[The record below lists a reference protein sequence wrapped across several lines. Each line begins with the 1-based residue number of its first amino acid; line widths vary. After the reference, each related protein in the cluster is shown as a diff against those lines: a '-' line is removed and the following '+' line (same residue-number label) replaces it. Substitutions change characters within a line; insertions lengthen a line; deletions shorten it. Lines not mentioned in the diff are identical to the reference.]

1 MHSTPLRRAIAMLL
15 CCQPVFWMSNVA
27 LAQTLQQDPR
37 RGTQQRQPGTFGT
50 QQDEDDDFPTTPPS
64 LPEPFGAPSPS
75 APRRDLDSTQ
85 ADRSALVPPARAAVA
100 VDEPVDPD
108 RYVCGAGDVFELNFW
123 GLQNTRLRVPIDL
136 EGRAFVPK
144 IGYLKLEGRTLT
156 EARNAIRQSVSRFYP
171 RLSFDVA
178 LAEPRTFLVQ
188 VVAGVRQPGSY
199 PARAIDRVATVV
211 TRAGGSGPKAS
222 RRLVEIRRRDGTS
235 VRADL
240 VLYALTGDV
249 KHNPYLLDGDVVRV
263 PFEELA
269 VSVDGAVN
277 RPGRYELIGT
287 RDLAELVQAAG
298 GLAATATQRLPVS
311 LVRRLPD
318 DRQDQQLL
326 PFADGQLPA
335 AKLQHDDSVHIP
347 DYSELQRSVM
357 VVGAIRGVTPPAAA
371 GGVTPDEA
379 ASTRRLTF
387 VEGDSVRTLLERVG
401 GVGPLADLTGSY
413 VLRSG
418 KSLPVDLYSLV
429 MLRDLKADR
438 PVELGDTLVIPFKRR
453 NILVQGAVSTPGSY
467 PYNPTFGI
475 EQYLALAGGRTR
487 LAQSLSDVRVIT
499 PDGETRKFKRDLTV
513 QPGSSLVVPER
524 NFSRSEVVQ
533 IVLGAAGVLVSGVA
547 VVLAAQR

>member
-1 MHSTPLRRAIAMLL
+1 M
-15 CCQPVFWMSNVA
+15 
-27 LAQTLQQDPR
+27 
-37 RGTQQRQPGTFGT
+37 
-50 QQDEDDDFPTTPPS
+50 
-64 LPEPFGAPSPS
+64 
-75 APRRDLDSTQ
+75 
-85 ADRSALVPPARAAVA
+85 
-100 VDEPVDPD
+100 
-108 RYVCGAGDVFELNFW
+108 NFW

-144 IGYLKLEGRTLT
+144 IGYLKLQGKTLT
-156 EARNAIRQSVSRFYP
+156 QARNAIRESVSRFYP

-199 PARAIDRVATVV
+199 PARAIDRVATVIA
-211 TRAGGSGPKAS
+211 RAGGSGPKAS
-222 RRLVEIRRRDGTS
+222 RRLVEIRRRDGTA
-235 VRADL
+235 VKADL

-298 GLAATATQRLPVS
+298 GLAATATHQLPVS
-311 LVRRLPD
+311 VVRRLPD
-318 DRQDQQLL
+318 DRQNQELL

-335 AKLQHDDSVHIP
+335 AKLQHDDRVHIA

-357 VVGAIRGVTPPAAA
+357 VVGAIKGVAPPSAA
-371 GGVTPDEA
+371 GGITPDEA
-379 ASTRRLTF
+379 TSTRRLPF

-418 KSLPVDLYSLV
+418 KALPVDLYSLE
-429 MLRDLKADR
+429 MLRDL
-438 PVELGDTLVIPFKRR
+438 
-453 NILVQGAVSTPGSY
+453 
-467 PYNPTFGI
+467 
-475 EQYLALAGGRTR
+475 
-487 LAQSLSDVRVIT
+487 
-499 PDGETRKFKRDLTV
+499 
-513 QPGSSLVVPER
+513 
-524 NFSRSEVVQ
+524 
-533 IVLGAAGVLVSGVA
+533 
-547 VVLAAQR
+547 